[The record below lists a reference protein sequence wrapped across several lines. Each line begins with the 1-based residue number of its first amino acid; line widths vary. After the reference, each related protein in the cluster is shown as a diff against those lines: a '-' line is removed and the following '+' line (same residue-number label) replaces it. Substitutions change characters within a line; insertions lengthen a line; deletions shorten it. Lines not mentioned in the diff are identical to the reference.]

1 MVQWL
6 RIALQC
12 RGQYPARSS
21 PVGEL
26 GSHMLQNSQ
35 ACVLQR
41 LSPWATTKTQCI
53 YLFTHITDTHPLIYA
68 NVYINTELFSFL
80 QYIFL
85 YLINICIY
93 LVEFT
98 LYLYYSV

>member
-1 MVQWL
+1 
-6 RIALQC
+6 
-12 RGQYPARSS
+12 
-21 PVGEL
+21 
-26 GSHMLQNSQ
+26 MLQNNQ

-41 LSPWATTKTQCI
+41 LSPWPQLGSPCTTTKTRCM
-53 YLFTHITDTHPLIYA
+53 YLFTHIIDTRPLIYA
-68 NVYINTELFSFL
+68 NVYINTEVFSFL